1 MDLNLKNIKYMSHLR
16 EKGYEL
22 PEYDIEKMRK
32 NTEENPEWVHFGAGN
47 IFRAFHADIADGL
60 LKRGLMNT
68 GIIVAE
74 GFDQAIIDMAYRPFD
89 NLSILVTLKSDGTVN
104 KKIIGSIAD
113 SLVLDLSTPDG
124 ERLKEIFKKKSLKL
138 ATFTITEK
146 GYSYKNSDGS
156 VFENIKSD
164 LSAIPTIAKSYIGM
178 VTALLYERF
187 LNGRLP
193 IALVST
199 DNCSENGKKLHDV
212 IEFYVKSWVDNG
224 LAEKGF
230 LDYINDPSYVSFP
243 LTMIDKIT
251 PRPDEAVYRM
261 LTEDRFSNMEPLITT
276 KHTFV
281 APFVNAEES
290 GYLVIEDNFPN
301 GRPEMSK
308 SGVFFTDRE
317 TVRKVE
323 KMKVSTALN
332 PLHTALAVFG
342 CLLRINKISDE
353 MSDPDL
359 RKMVEILGEKEG
371 LPVVTDPGIINPR
384 EFLYTVLNVRLN
396 NPFMPDTP
404 ERIATDTSR
413 KLSVRFGETVKNY
426 KSHNLDLTNLKIIP
440 LVYAGWLRYL
450 MAIDDKG
457 NTFTL
462 SPDPKLDEL
471 TEKMKEFSLTGA
483 IDSEKEKVLSDILSD
498 EEIFGLNLNET
509 ILAREAIE
517 YFKKMIAGPGAIRNT
532 IHSVVNL

>member
-1 MDLNLKNIKYMSHLR
+1 
-16 EKGYEL
+16 
-22 PEYDIEKMRK
+22 
-32 NTEENPEWVHFGAGN
+32 
-47 IFRAFHADIADGL
+47 
-60 LKRGLMNT
+60 
-68 GIIVAE
+68 
-74 GFDQAIIDMAYRPFD
+74 MAYRPFD

-113 SLVLDLSTPDG
+113 ALALDLSTPDG

-178 VTALLYERF
+178 ITALLYERF

-251 PRPDEAVYRM
+251 PRPDEAVYKM